1 MWRSVP
7 FSFFSRADW
16 QWNQAD
22 TFPTCRWSLD
32 LPLPI
37 RERHV
42 YKHSVQSFTPCAVSA
57 PPPTS
62 LHLFSLS
69 DSYSYLFSR
78 PNWSDRFYEQRYYLS
93 PSATSCVLLL
103 TASIV
108 VRLWRAGSHTQTS
121 GKKWKIEIKNGTSK
135 SVDLPGPEWEI
146 VETLDVATWRR
157 PANRPTWRGSVT
169 ASPHLSDTAKKGSRT
184 RKKRGFWIFLA
195 IGMSIK
201 SGADVTET
209 RFT

>member
-57 PPPTS
+57 PPLS

-108 VRLWRAGSHTQTS
+108 VRLWRAGSHTHRHTDIRE
-121 GKKWKIEIKNGTSK
+121 KVKNRNKEWNIKVRWLTWARMRNRWNSRCC
-135 SVDLPGPEWEI
+135 DLAAASESAN
-146 VETLDVATWRR
+146 VTW
-157 PANRPTWRGSVT
+157 
-169 ASPHLSDTAKKGSRT
+169 
-184 RKKRGFWIFLA
+184 
-195 IGMSIK
+195 
-201 SGADVTET
+201 
-209 RFT
+209 